1 MCVLAHVKLQDKS
14 IFVSL
19 LHTVYMYIPCIASYK
34 TVVYTI
40 LQIILCSLRSRSSL
54 PSSPSFSMLML
65 ALGASPTSDP
75 WEWSQWIWWEVWF
88 PEVLYECR
96 RSLSRHYEGTELQS
110 LVGSST
116 LEGGFDAE
124 GVHENH
130 SHHKPVPRR
139 CLLQCNYSG
148 TSLIRTLLGQKKV
161 HVLISEVS

>member
-1 MCVLAHVKLQDKS
+1 MCVC
-14 IFVSL
+14 L
-19 LHTVYMYIPCIASYK
+19 LMLNYKTKVIKFHFCLSVYMYIPCIASYK
-34 TVVYTI
+34 TVVYTF
-40 LQIILCSLRSRSSL
+40 LQIILCSLRSRRSL

-75 WEWSQWIWWEVWF
+75 WEWSQWMWWEVWF

-124 GVHENH
+124 GVHENQ
-130 SHHKPVPRR
+130 SHHKPMYPGLYPGSPSFSAITVEP
-139 CLLQCNYSG
+139 L
-148 TSLIRTLLGQKKV
+148 
-161 HVLISEVS
+161 